1 MCVVSQDK
9 ECGRA
14 IMATEKLTKENR
26 EILNENKKDFLKLTR
41 TVDGLVISVNK
52 LVIQHEEEEKD
63 IVTKLKERLHDKD
76 TELKERDEEIKDSK
90 IKKEELAD
98 IRRWQ
103 IKLAVFIAFLG
114 FISASIMYAIN

>member
-1 MCVVSQDK
+1 MCVVSQDR

-14 IMATEKLTKENR
+14 IMTTEKLTKENR
-26 EILNENKKDFLKLTR
+26 EMLNENKKDFLKLTR

-76 TELKERDEEIKDSK
+76 TEIRERDEEIKDSK

-98 IRRWQ
+98 VRRWQ

-114 FISASIMYAIN
+114 FISAFIMYAIN